1 MTDDELR
8 KQIIQELRE
17 QREKRNIFGSI
28 PEYLIEIQMR
38 QRREQHRRQHDT
50 RNTGNT
56 TEGHNHLHGS

>member
-28 PEYLIEIQMR
+28 PDYLIEIQMR
-38 QRREQHRRQHDT
+38 QRKTQQEAA
-50 RNTGNT
+50 
-56 TEGHNHLHGS
+56 